1 MDKSQ
6 TGSNRL
12 KKENQ
17 GGKNIVPSKTD
28 CFGYLQFKVEFLIK
42 DIQNYAW
49 NQRVSGKA
57 GERTEVGIRKPESK

>member
-42 DIQNYAW
+42 DK
-49 NQRVSGKA
+49 R
-57 GERTEVGIRKPESK
+57 